1 MSLYDLSKP
10 FSCFDGSAI
19 IPIEHVNDDYCD
31 CNDGSDEPGTNA
43 CLSGSFTCQNLGFV
57 ATRIPSSRVNDGI
70 CDCCDGSD
78 EYRSNRKCENSCNEM
93 ASKAREEEERTRR
106 VVEAG
111 IAVKRELI
119 QKGIEMRKQLRAKL
133 DELESKKIN
142 AENEKSKLEEAK
154 NTLEAKAK
162 ELTDIQDAKFE
173 EEKQKRLAIEKEIKS
188 NELFAKLDENGDG
201 NLRPEELLKHK
212 DLDTLFD
219 NDGEFSLEE
228 AELLLDKLEVVDP
241 RTFYDN
247 YFDKISSYVQNIEKQ
262 QEEALR
268 NEEADIPSEHEHG
281 EHDEHGEMNQDEEQE
296 EEQEPVSTPVP
307 PVQHFNDKP
316 EYDEQTKEVLAE
328 AEKARNEYATSE
340 QELRNVLSEISEI
353 QRKLE
358 YDVGSNEEFA
368 SMIDQ
373 CFEFDDREYIY
384 KLCPFDRT
392 VQKSK
397 NGHGETSIGS
407 WNSWE
412 TDPAGRKYKIMS
424 YTNGQ
429 TCWNG
434 PARSAKVYLACGSEN
449 KITSVSEPNR
459 CEYEMHFE
467 TPCACDMSASIPN
480 LGHDEF

>member
-1 MSLYDLSKP
+1 V
-10 FSCFDGSAI
+10 
-19 IPIEHVNDDYCD
+19 IPIEHLNDDYCD
-31 CNDGSDEPGTNA
+31 CADGSDEPGTNA
-43 CLSGSFTCQNLGFV
+43 CLGGSFTCQNFGFV
-57 ATRIPSSRVNDGI
+57 TTGIPSSRVNDGI

-78 EYRSNRKCENSCNEM
+78 EYRSNRVCENTCNEM
-93 ASKAREEEERTRR
+93 ASKAREEEERTKR

-111 IAVKRELI
+111 IAVKKELI
-119 QKGIEMRKQLRAKL
+119 QKGIEMRKYLRVKL

-154 NTLEAKAK
+154 NILESKAK

-173 EEKQKRLAIEKEIKS
+173 EERQKRLAIEKEIKS
-188 NELFAKLDENGDG
+188 NELFAKLDENSDG
-201 NLRPEELLKHK
+201 NLRPEELIKHK
-212 DLDTLFD
+212 DLDTLFN
-219 NDGEFSLEE
+219 NDGEFTLEE

-247 YFDKISSYVQNIEKQ
+247 YFDKISSYVQNLERQ
-262 QEEALR
+262 HEELERNDEEEAPSENE
-268 NEEADIPSEHEHG
+268 NEEQE
-281 EHDEHGEMNQDEEQE
+281 EMNQDEGQEEMNQDEGQE
-296 EEQEPVSTPVP
+296 EEQEHASTPVP
-307 PVQHFNDKP
+307 PTHQVNDKP
-316 EYDEQTKEVLAE
+316 EYDEKTKELLAE
-328 AEKARNEYATSE
+328 AEKARNEYATAE

-353 QRKLE
+353 QRKLD

-373 CFEFDDREYIY
+373 CFEYDDREYIY
-384 KLCPFDRT
+384 RLCPFDKT
-392 VQKSK
+392 IQKSK

-424 YTNGQ
+424 YTNGL

-434 PARSAKVYLACGSEN
+434 PARSTKVYLACGSEN
-449 KITSVSEPNR
+449 KITSVGEPNR
-459 CEYEMHFE
+459 CEYEMHLE
-467 TPCACDMSASIPN
+467 TPCACDMSASTPN